1 MLTGIIAFLLVLLVI
16 EVINLLSL
24 RSLGSFPHPA
34 QWPAV
39 AVLLPARNE
48 ARNVEACVRSLLA
61 QDYPNFRVIALDD
74 ASSDGTAWL
83 LARMGNNEQLL
94 RVVNGLP
101 LPQGWVGKNWACNQ
115 LAREADE
122 EWLLFVD
129 ADTIHHPL
137 MLRDA
142 IAAALASRADLVTG
156 LPRQVV
162 RTWVERL
169 AVPMLSW
176 VIFALLP
183 LPLVGRTRSPLL
195 SAAVGQFMLF
205 KRTAYEQI
213 GGHAAVRGKV
223 VEDIALGRAV
233 KSVGLRLLFCDL
245 GTRVQCRMYHNWRE
259 VWDGFGKNIFP
270 LFNYNLPAFA
280 FAWLWLA
287 LVFTLPP
294 LEVLLGMAGLGVQP
308 LALSISAMGLG
319 VLLWLLAALRLRLH
333 PLVCIFYPLTSLFFV
348 LVGIR
353 SAFSYYAGKPPRWK
367 GRPLPVSLN
376 AADGKANPE

>member
-1 MLTGIIAFLLVLLVI
+1 MLTGMIAFLLVLLVI
-16 EVINLLSL
+16 EVVNLFSL
-24 RSLGSFPHPA
+24 RSLGSFPRPA
-34 QWPAV
+34 QWPSV

-48 ARNVEACVRSLLA
+48 ARNIEACVRSLLA
-61 QDYPNFRVIALDD
+61 QDYPNFQVIALDD
-74 ASSDGTAWL
+74 ASSDETGLL
-83 LARMGNNEQLL
+83 LARMADNEHLL
-94 RVVNGLP
+94 RVVAGLP

-115 LAREADE
+115 LAREANE

-142 IAAALASRADLVTG
+142 IAAARASRADLVTG

-183 LPLVGRTRSPLL
+183 VPLVGRSRSRLL

-233 KSVGLRLLFCDL
+233 KSMGLRLLFCDL
-245 GTRVQCRMYHNWRE
+245 GTRVQCRMYHDWRE

-287 LVFTLPP
+287 LVFTWPP
-294 LEVLLGMAGLGVQP
+294 LEVVLGLAGLGAQP
-308 LALSISAMGLG
+308 LALSVSAMGLG
-319 VLLWLLAALRLRLH
+319 VLLWLLAALRLKLH

-348 LVGIR
+348 LVSIR
-353 SAFSYYAGKPPRWK
+353 SAFSYYAGKPPNWK
-367 GRPLPVSLN
+367 GRPLPGSLN
-376 AADGKANPE
+376 AADRKANPE